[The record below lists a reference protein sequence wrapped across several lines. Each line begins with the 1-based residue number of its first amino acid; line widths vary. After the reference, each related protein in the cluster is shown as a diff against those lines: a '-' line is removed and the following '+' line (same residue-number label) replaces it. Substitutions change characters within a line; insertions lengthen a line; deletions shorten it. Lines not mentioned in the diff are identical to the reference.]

1 MVMFMSYWPLFNI
14 QPPKPF
20 KCEHFCIPSYNV
32 RCSQQKNPIWK
43 SIFMDTVSKCLKTGY
58 AAVQL
63 LDTILFWYFF
73 LRERADRGS
82 PSTDSHCSCPHG
94 PGQSQEQKLNHVF
107 PPWVSGTQLFEPLLL
122 PRRNYISKNLGS
134 RVKAKC
140 QTQALKCGVPVS

>member
-14 QPPKPF
+14 QPLKPF

-58 AAVQL
+58 VAVQL

-73 LRERADRGS
+73 WEREQTEG
-82 PSTDSHCSCPHG
+82 PH
-94 PGQSQEQKLNHVF
+94 PLTHTAVVHMGQAKARNKKLDQVF